1 MKNKFIKILIFIALI
16 ISPILNVKAYN
27 YNYNFNQ
34 FDLKTIGIYN
44 IPEYSHKLCVNSN
57 ECLNIM
63 ANGRYVFPVATIDNR
78 HVYFLSTNNIYNKS
92 FRFDNE
98 MEINDSNHNMKL
110 NNDIKEL
117 LDSFISNIYQSNS
130 GSFYGSDRIKL
141 VAYQIIVW
149 EITSGA
155 RDSFNKL
162 EPNYR
167 SSYDSF
173 YDVLV
178 LNNRDLY
185 NEYVKAINMV
195 RDAENVPDTIKKY
208 GNPNNPVLLTPSL
221 NNKEYSKVLNNVGG
235 YVNYEIYR
243 DNINISTDYLKDT
256 LYIHSY
262 NYIDDPTEV
271 TLYKQVGQTNYELK
285 DFHFYSLTN
294 KYGSHGNKYSDMVLA
309 SKGKKYK
316 KKIYVKS
323 SAGTFSI
330 YKVDGDTNSGINGAT
345 FEIRKS
351 INGPSLTF
359 DQSGNNFVYNE
370 TGTVS
375 EITLNSSNMYNISGL
390 PDGGYILIETK
401 APDGYELSK
410 KEPDNI
416 YDFEIDGKYFRVYN
430 KDSKKIV
437 TNNERLLRIS
447 NYKSRAIIIPSG
459 ENGEFLKG
467 AKYQLHDENKNLVPL
482 AKDEKSKKYT
492 YSVSGSTDMLLETS
506 DDGQILIDGLPI
518 GKYYLCMVEAP
529 TGYALD
535 STCKEL
541 TIAASKD
548 PTIIPI
554 TNVKGEFNFYKIDEN
569 GKFLTG
575 GTFTLQKYNEK
586 TGAYEDTPLT
596 KTNSD
601 SASTNIYNIDTNS
614 KKYTFETKNGVATFK
629 NIEANSKYRI
639 VELETPEGYQML
651 DKEPASAVV
660 EINEEGYAKNSAT
673 IVNKQIIVSTDAT
686 SNAELIVSIRTGQT
700 VIKYGIIITSI
711 VLIIAVLFVL
721 RKKMRK

>member
-44 IPEYSHKLCVNSN
+44 IPEYSHKLCVKSN

-98 MEINDSNHNMKL
+98 MEINDSNHNMEL
-110 NNDIKEL
+110 DNDIKEL

-130 GSFYGSDRIKL
+130 GSFYGPDRIKL

-155 RDSFNKL
+155 RNSFNKL

-243 DNINISTDYLKDT
+243 GNINISTDYLKDT

-271 TLYKQVGQTNYELK
+271 TLYKQVGQTSYELQ

-330 YKVDGDTNSGINGAT
+330 YKVDGDTGVGLNGAT
-345 FEIRKS
+345 FEIKKGNS
-351 INGPSLTF
+351 ILKF
-359 DQSGNNFVYNE
+359 DQSGDNFVYNE
-370 TGTVS
+370 SGSVS
-375 EITLNSSNMYNISGL
+375 EITLSSSSKYNISGL
-390 PDGGYILIETK
+390 PDGTYSLVEKK
-401 APDGYELSK
+401 APDGYELSN
-410 KEPDNI
+410 KEFDNI
-416 YDFEIDGKYFRVYN
+416 NEFRIDGQYFKIYN
-430 KDSKKIV
+430 KNSKNFTI
-437 TNNERLLRIS
+437 NNERLLRIGTIS
-447 NYKSRAIIIPSG
+447 PDCWRNVLENSG
-459 ENGEFLKG
+459 IKD
-467 AKYQLHDENKNLVPL
+467 KYLSHFWDFR
-482 AKDEKSKKYT
+482 
-492 YSVSGSTDMLLETS
+492 
-506 DDGQILIDGLPI
+506 I
-518 GKYYLCMVEAP
+518 
-529 TGYALD
+529 
-535 STCKEL
+535 
-541 TIAASKD
+541 
-548 PTIIPI
+548 
-554 TNVKGEFNFYKIDEN
+554 
-569 GKFLTG
+569 
-575 GTFTLQKYNEK
+575 
-586 TGAYEDTPLT
+586 
-596 KTNSD
+596 
-601 SASTNIYNIDTNS
+601 
-614 KKYTFETKNGVATFK
+614 KNGQ
-629 NIEANSKYRI
+629 AN
-639 VELETPEGYQML
+639 
-651 DKEPASAVV
+651 D
-660 EINEEGYAKNSAT
+660 
-673 IVNKQIIVSTDAT
+673 
-686 SNAELIVSIRTGQT
+686 
-700 VIKYGIIITSI
+700 
-711 VLIIAVLFVL
+711 
-721 RKKMRK
+721 

>member
-1 MKNKFIKILIFIALI
+1 MRNKFIKILIFLALIALPI
-16 ISPILNVKAYN
+16 FNVNAYSNNRYYYKQVDLETLGISN
-27 YNYNFNQ
+27 Y
-34 FDLKTIGIYN
+34 
-44 IPEYSHKLCVNSN
+44 PRYSSRLCVSPDNCLNSN
-57 ECLNIM
+57 
-63 ANGRYVFPVATIDNR
+63 RYERIFFPFATVNNR
-78 HVYFLSTNNIYNKS
+78 HVYFLSPRNINNSSSYNIENSIIEKDYNLS
-92 FRFDNE
+92 D
-98 MEINDSNHNMKL
+98 KK
-110 NNDIKEL
+110 KEL
-117 LDSFISNIYQSNS
+117 LDSFLSNVYQSQS
-130 GSFYGSDRIKL
+130 GSFYGTSGVKL
-141 VAYQIIVW
+141 VANQIIVW
-149 EITSGA
+149 EIIAGS
-155 RDSFNKL
+155 RVSFNSI
-162 EPNYR
+162 EPSYR
-167 SSYDSF
+167 SPYDSF
-173 YDVLV
+173 YDALV
-178 LNNRDLY
+178 LQNRELY
-185 NEYVKAINMV
+185 NEYVNAINTV
-195 RDAENVPDTIKKY
+195 REAETVPDTIKKY
-208 GNPNNPVLLTPSL
+208 ETPNNPLLLTPSL
-221 NNKEYSKVLNNVGG
+221 NSNYYSKTLNNVGG
-235 YVNYEIYR
+235 YVNVDDKKSMIHVSSNYLN
-243 DNINISTDYLKDT
+243 DTINILSDK
-256 LYIHSY
+256 YI
-262 NYIDDPTEV
+262 NYPIELDI
-271 TLYKQVGQTNYELK
+271 YKVSGQTQEDLQN
-285 DFHFYSLTN
+285 FHFYSFEKNL
-294 KYGSHGNKYSDMVLA
+294 SYSGMVLA
-309 SKGKKYK
+309 AKGKKYTRR
-316 KKIYVKS
+316 IYVKC

-410 KEPDNI
+410 KESDNI

-430 KDSKKIV
+430 KDIGKFV

-482 AKDEKSKKYT
+482 VKDEKSKKYT

-586 TGAYEDTPLT
+586 TGAYEDTPLS

-601 SASTNIYNIDTNS
+601 SASTNIYSIDTNS

-651 DKEPASAVV
+651 DNEPASAVV
-660 EINEEGYAKNSAT
+660 EINEEGYAKTSAT

-711 VLIIAVLFVL
+711 ILIIVVLFIL

>member
-44 IPEYSHKLCVNSN
+44 IPEYSHKLCVKSN
-57 ECLNIM
+57 KCLNIM

-98 MEINDSNHNMKL
+98 IEINDGNRNMEL
-110 NNDIKEL
+110 DNDKKEL
-117 LDSFISNIYQSNS
+117 LDSFLSNIYQSNS

-155 RDSFNKL
+155 RNSFNKL
-162 EPNYR
+162 EPDYR

-208 GNPNNPVLLTPSL
+208 GDPNNPVLLTPSL

-243 DNINISTDYLKDT
+243 DNIKISSDYLKDT

-262 NYIDDPTEV
+262 NYIDSPTEV
-271 TLYKQVGQTNYELK
+271 TLYKQVGQTNYELQN
-285 DFHFYSLTN
+285 FHFYSLTN
-294 KYGSHGNKYSDMVLA
+294 KYGSQGNKYSDMVLA

-330 YKVDGDTNSGINGAT
+330 YKVDGDTGVGLNGAT
-345 FEIRKS
+345 FEIKKGNS
-351 INGPSLTF
+351 ILKF
-359 DQSGNNFVYNE
+359 DQSGDNFVYNE
-370 TGTVS
+370 SGSVS
-375 EITLNSSNMYNISGL
+375 EITLSSSSKYNILGL
-390 PDGGYILIETK
+390 PDGTYSLVEKK
-401 APDGYELSK
+401 APDGYELSN
-410 KEPDNI
+410 KESDNI
-416 YDFEIDGKYFRVYN
+416 NEFRIDGQYFKIYN
-430 KDSKKIV
+430 KNSKNFAI
-437 TNNERLLRIS
+437 NNERLLRIL
-447 NYKSRAIIIPSG
+447 NYKSKTIIIPSG
-459 ENGEFLKG
+459 ENGKFLTG
-467 AKYQLHDENKNLVPL
+467 AKYQLHDSNKNLVPL
-482 AKDEKSKKYT
+482 KKDDTNKKYT
-492 YSVSGSTDMLLETS
+492 YNVSGSTDILLEPR
-506 DDGQILIDGLPI
+506 DDGQILIEGLPI

-529 TGYALD
+529 EGYAID
-535 STCKEL
+535 PTCKEL
-541 TIAASKD
+541 DITSSTD
-548 PTIIPI
+548 SNVIPI